1 MSWLAR
7 TALITM
13 IVVMAAKCVD
23 AAPPSVAVEQSQFTV
38 ESPRFTVERIVAH
51 QGFDGETCWV
61 HARAGAIP
69 PQQQGNLSDQPL
81 VVMTMQK
88 LLLTGSDVFFGLNET
103 RSSDGGLSWT
113 APSPQDV
120 FKRQTFQS
128 PTLGNLPGTSVA
140 VDMLRTGDVTTVCDF
155 VPAWH
160 VASQRLLG
168 LGQTV
173 WYRDNRVMTPR
184 PRGIAYSVYDA
195 VRNTWEP
202 WKTLALPAIPRFHDA
217 GSGSAQRVDLPG
229 GDILIPFYFKE
240 PSSKRYSTA
249 VCRCR
254 FDGHSLWYI
263 EHGTEMSVPEQRG
276 LYEPSLTRFRDRYY
290 VTMRND
296 ECGYVSVSD
305 DGITFAEPKQW
316 LFDDGEDLGNYNTQ
330 QHWVTH
336 NEGLFLVYTRRRANN
351 DHVFRHRA
359 PLFIARVDPTTL
371 RVIRSTEQILIPEHG
386 ARLGN
391 FGVVDVS
398 PNETWVTAAEWMQPQ
413 GVESYGSD
421 NRVYVAKL
429 KWSPPNAPSKSF
441 QNSDQTWTEIESYF
455 SPPASYQDDL
465 GDYSSPLRFHDG
477 TLAKTAADWAR
488 RREEIRT
495 EWEGLLGKWPPL
507 DPEPGIEVLAT
518 EQKDGFSQQQV
529 RFRWAP
535 HESTT
540 GYLLVPNSKGPHPA
554 VITVFYE
561 PETAIGVGKPHRDFA
576 LQLARRGFVVLS
588 LGTTQASEAKTYAI
602 YHPTIQDAEVAP
614 LSMLAFAAAQA
625 WQVLAARA
633 DVDSTRI
640 GIVGH
645 SFGGK
650 WAMFASCLFDKF
662 ACAAWSDPGIVFDE
676 SRPSVNYWE
685 PWYLGYHPPPWRER
699 GMITLGNPAQGLYP
713 RLIAAQRDL
722 HELHALMAPRP
733 FLVSGGSE
741 DPISRWRALNHTVAV
756 NRILGHENRVAMTN
770 RPDHDPNPDS
780 NQAIYSF
787 FEHFLQPPTSE

>member
-7 TALITM
+7 TVLLTM
-13 IVVMAAKCVD
+13 IVAVASKGVGAETLSFSVER
-23 AAPPSVAVEQSQFTV
+23 PSFAI
-38 ESPRFTVERIVAH
+38 ERIVAH

-69 PQQQGNLSDQPL
+69 SQQTGNPSDQPL

-88 LLLTGSDVFFGLNET
+88 LLLTGSDVFFELNET

-113 APSPQDV
+113 APSPQNV

-128 PTLGNLPGTSVA
+128 PNSDRIPGAPVT
-140 VDMLRTGDVTTVCDF
+140 VDMLQAGDVTTVCDF

-160 VASQRLLG
+160 AASQRLLG
-168 LGQTV
+168 IGQTV

-184 PRGIAYSVYDA
+184 PRGIAYAVYDA
-195 VRNTWEP
+195 ARNTWRP
-202 WKTLALPAIPRFHDA
+202 WKTVELPATTRFQDA

-229 GDILIPFYFKE
+229 GDVLIPFYFKE

-254 FDGHSLWYI
+254 FDGNTLWYI
-263 EHGTEMSVPEQRG
+263 EHGTEMSVPEKRG
-276 LYEPSLTRFRDRYY
+276 LYEPSLTHFHGRYY
-290 VTMRND
+290 LTMRND
-296 ECGYVSVSD
+296 DCGYVSVSD
-305 DGITFAEPKQW
+305 DGIMFAEPKRW

-336 NEGLFLVYTRRRANN
+336 KDGLFLVYTRRGAIN

-359 PLFIARVDPTTL
+359 PLFIASVDPETL
-371 RVIRSTEQILIPEHG
+371 SVIRSTEQVLIPERG

-398 PNETWVTAAEWMQPQ
+398 PNETWVTAAEWMQPE
-413 GVESYGSD
+413 GVEKHGSD
-421 NRVYVAKL
+421 NSIHVVKL
-429 KWSPPNAPSKSF
+429 KWSVPNVPSKSP
-441 QNSDQTWTEIESYF
+441 QHSDQTWTDIQSYF
-455 SPPASYQDDL
+455 SPPASYQAASDPDDL
-465 GDYSSPLRFHDG
+465 GDYSTPLRFEDG
-477 TLAKTAADWAR
+477 TQVKTAADWER
-488 RREEIRT
+488 RREEIRI

-507 DPEPGIEVLAT
+507 NPEPSVDVLKT

-535 HESTT
+535 NESTT

-561 PETAIGVGKPHRDFA
+561 PETAIGLGKPNRDFA

-588 LGTTQASEAKTYAI
+588 LGTTEASEAKTYAI
-602 YHPTIQDAEVAP
+602 YHPTIESAEVAP
-614 LSMLAFAAAQA
+614 LSMLGFAAAQA
-625 WQVLAARA
+625 WYVLAARS

-699 GMITLGNPAQGLYP
+699 GMIGPDNPAKGLYP
-713 RLIAAQRDL
+713 SLVATGHDL

-756 NRILGHENRVAMTN
+756 NRILGFENRVAMTN

-780 NQAIYSF
+780 NQTIYSF
-787 FEHFLQPPTSE
+787 FEHFLQPPASE